1 MCCLYYTM
9 FMKQIVH
16 IHGGSP
22 FDSYERYL
30 SALRNNPLTYESL
43 FRKTKWRDWL
53 AVTMTDFDVLLPTMP
68 NKQNARYSEWKI
80 YFEKLLPLL
89 GNDVQLIGSSLG
101 GIFLAK
107 YLHENPLS
115 TPVTRLILIAAP
127 YDDATHEDLGDF
139 ILPSATGLEKSA
151 KEIHLF
157 HSKDDPVV
165 PFTELAKFQS
175 DLPSAKSHVFVDRG
189 HFQQLRNL
197 LMS

>member
-1 MCCLYYTM
+1 M

-80 YFEKLLPLL
+80 YFEKILPFL
-89 GNDVQLIGSSLG
+89 GDDVQLIGSSLG
-101 GIFLAK
+101 GNI
-107 YLHENPLS
+107 LS
-115 TPVTRLILIAAP
+115 KVFTR
-127 YDDATHEDLGDF
+127 E
-139 ILPSATGLEKSA
+139 PSCHTC
-151 KEIHLF
+151 
-157 HSKDDPVV
+157 
-165 PFTELAKFQS
+165 
-175 DLPSAKSHVFVDRG
+175 
-189 HFQQLRNL
+189 
-197 LMS
+197 

>member
-1 MCCLYYTM
+1 
-9 FMKQIVH
+9 MKQIVH

-30 SALRNNPLTYESL
+30 SALRNSPLTYENL
-43 FRKTKWRDWL
+43 FHKTKWRDWL

-80 YFEKLLPLL
+80 YFEKILPFL
-89 GNDVQLIGSSLG
+89 GNNVQLIGSSLG
-101 GIFLAK
+101 AIFLAK
-107 YLHENPLS
+107 YLYENPLS
-115 TPVTRLILIAAP
+115 TPVDRLILIAAP
-127 YDDATHEDLGDF
+127 YDDATNEDFGDF

-157 HSKDDPVV
+157 HSKDDAVV

-175 DLPSAKSHVFVDRG
+175 DLPQAQKVMY
-189 HFQQLRNL
+189 L
-197 LMS
+197 LTEAISNSQPSPS